1 MRHDIRWVIAFVL
14 LAGMIGCRPSEDE
27 LRQVVR
33 EEMAAGMQ
41 KSFVK
46 PSKTIAPYSPA
57 VKVGGL
63 LFVSGQIALDPETG
77 ALRKGSIEEETQQV
91 LDNLR
96 RVLEAAGYSPGD
108 VVSATVYLKNINDY
122 EKMNG
127 VYGAFFPKEGYP
139 ARVALEVGNLPR
151 NANVEIAAIAYK

>member
-1 MRHDIRWVIAFVL
+1 
-14 LAGMIGCRPSEDE
+14 
-27 LRQVVR
+27 
-33 EEMAAGMQ
+33 
-41 KSFVK
+41 
-46 PSKTIAPYSPA
+46 
-57 VKVGGL
+57 VGGL

-108 VVSATVYLKNINDY
+108 VVNATVYLKNINDY